1 MLASGLLEATG
12 ERQADV
18 DHRPAER
25 YRFARRSAV

>member
-12 ERQADV
+12 KTQTAV
-18 DHRPAER
+18 DHRPAEL